1 MALFDNGYP
10 EEFLLFIGNFQMTLE
25 ASATIASAANIHY
38 LCTLVR
44 GEALVHIDM
53 LSAEVVSTTSEH
65 LKSIILGLGT
75 YFFSVNSL
83 LKRRAMSCR
92 MRKSRGLKVIR
103 YTAHVIEPNL

>member
-1 MALFDNGYP
+1 MEFFKVIDLPVFCIGIYLMALFDNGYP

-25 ASATIASAANIHY
+25 ASATIASGANIHY

-65 LKSIILGLGT
+65 L
-75 YFFSVNSL
+75 
-83 LKRRAMSCR
+83 
-92 MRKSRGLKVIR
+92 
-103 YTAHVIEPNL
+103 